1 MKTAVHLTF
10 VGFLFIFIAF
20 IAAAGTG
27 APSAAG
33 ENPPQTAPQT
43 QTAPAPPEPG
53 TLPPATEP
61 EPAAPL
67 PTAGEIAA
75 AIEEAL
81 ERDADV
87 AGHAELQ
94 VRCEV
99 GIVTISG
106 KADTLHVL
114 HQAERRAGDVR
125 GVLDVVVTAK
135 VSTAGTLDSRIL
147 MGIQSALDNPT
158 FRGDNISVWV
168 EEGLARLNG
177 TATTYARKLLAEQ
190 SAAEVPGVI
199 RIVNNLQVAAP
210 SEGDDAELAR
220 RVTLLLTGGLTPVP
234 GAFEVAVRDRQATLR
249 GRVPLFSHR
258 VQAERL
264 ALSVGGVISVDNRLK
279 VDPALSQPRVT
290 VEIQP

>member
-1 MKTAVHLTF
+1 MKTAFHLTF
-10 VGFLFIFIAF
+10 VGFLV
-20 IAAAGTG
+20 AAAAATG
-27 APSAAG
+27 APPAAG

-43 QTAPAPPEPG
+43 QTAPSAPQPG
-53 TLPPATEP
+53 PSPPAPEP

-67 PTAGEIAA
+67 PTDGEIAA
-75 AIEEAL
+75 AIGEAL
-81 ERDADV
+81 GRDADIP
-87 AGHAELQ
+87 GHAELQ

-125 GVLDVVVTAK
+125 GVLDVVITAK

-168 EEGLARLNG
+168 AEGLARLNG
-177 TATTYARKLLAEQ
+177 TATTYARKLLAER
-190 SAAEVPGVI
+190 SAAEVPGVV

-210 SEGDDAELAR
+210 PEGDDAELAR

-234 GAFEVAVRDRQATLR
+234 GAFEVTVRDRQATLR
-249 GRVPLFSHR
+249 GKVPLFSHR
-258 VQAERL
+258 IQAERL
-264 ALSVGGVISVDNRLK
+264 ALSVGGVVSVDNRLK
-279 VDPALSQPRVT
+279 VDPALSPPRVT